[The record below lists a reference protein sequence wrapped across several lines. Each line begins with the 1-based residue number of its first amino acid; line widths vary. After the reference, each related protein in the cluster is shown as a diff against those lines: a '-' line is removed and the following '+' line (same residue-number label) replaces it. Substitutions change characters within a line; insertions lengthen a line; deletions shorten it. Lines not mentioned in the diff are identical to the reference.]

1 MGALAL
7 GATGFDAFMAAINI
21 LAERQKRAE
30 GMVIEGNK
38 MFDAG
43 PDDSKRL
50 VMLVDLFG
58 ELP

>member
-1 MGALAL
+1 
-7 GATGFDAFMAAINI
+7 
-21 LAERQKRAE
+21 
-30 GMVIEGNK
+30 MVIEGNK

-43 PDDSKRL
+43 PDDAKRL